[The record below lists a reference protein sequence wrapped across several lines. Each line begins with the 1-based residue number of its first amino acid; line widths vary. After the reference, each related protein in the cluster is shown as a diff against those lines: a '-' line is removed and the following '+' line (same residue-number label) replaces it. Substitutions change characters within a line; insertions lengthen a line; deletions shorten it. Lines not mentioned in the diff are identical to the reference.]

1 MTVALHVEAAGVL
14 TTIQDLG
21 RPRHR
26 FAGVPPGGAMD
37 RFAAAA
43 ANLLVGNPE
52 DAPLLEITVTG
63 PRLVAAAAAR
73 VAVSGADFVL
83 SVNGAAVPLWATVD
97 LNPGDRLD
105 LTERRAGARCY
116 LALAGGGFQAQ
127 RWLGSASTYLLVA
140 RGGLAGRALRAGDVL
155 ESAGDPAAAGR
166 PGRTLD
172 GRDLPAYGSELAAVP
187 GPQLSR
193 LDAASRRRLFEQ
205 MFHVKH
211 QSDRMAYRLAADP
224 PLTARA
230 ADLLSFGVAPGC
242 VQLPASGE
250 PILLMADHQT
260 AGGYPVVA
268 TVVRASLP
276 AAAQLLPGREVCFRK
291 TTVEAA
297 IAEWRRLRRAL
308 EGLRS
313 S

>member
-1 MTVALHVEAAGVL
+1 MTAAFHVEAPGVL

-43 ANLLVGNPE
+43 ANLLVGNAE
-52 DAPLLEITVTG
+52 EAPLLEITAAG
-63 PRLVAAAAAR
+63 PRLVAAVDAC
-73 VAVSGADFVL
+73 VAVTGGDFVL
-83 SVNGAAVPLWATVD
+83 RVNGAAVPLWASVD
-97 LNPGDRLD
+97 VHAGDRVD
-105 LTERRAGARCY
+105 IAERRGGARCY

-140 RGGLAGRALRAGDVL
+140 RGGLAGRALQAGDVL
-155 ESAGDPAAAGR
+155 ESAGDPASGM
-166 PGRTLD
+166 PGRTLAV
-172 GRDLPAYGSELAAVP
+172 RDLPAYGGELAAVP
-187 GPQLSR
+187 GPQLTR
-193 LDAASRRRLFEQ
+193 LDPASRRRLFEQ

-211 QSDRMAYRLAADP
+211 QSDRMAYRLSADP
-224 PLTARA
+224 PLVPRA

-242 VQLPASGE
+242 VQVPPSGE

-260 AGGYPVVA
+260 AGGYPIAA

-276 AAAQLLPGREVCFRK
+276 AAAQMLPGHEVRFRK
-291 TTVEAA
+291 TTVDAA
-297 IAEWRRLRRAL
+297 LSDWRRLRRTL
-308 EGLRS
+308 ESLRPG
-313 S
+313 

>member
-1 MTVALHVEAAGVL
+1 VTAVFRVESPGLL

-43 ANLLVGNPE
+43 ANLLTGNPE
-52 DAPLLEITVTG
+52 DAPLLEVTVTG
-63 PRLVAAAAAR
+63 PRLVAERPAC
-73 VAVSGADFVL
+73 VAVCGGDFVL
-83 SVNGAAVPLWATVD
+83 RVNGTETPLWTS
-97 LNPGDRLD
+97 LELGPGDSVD
-105 LTERRAGARCY
+105 LTERRSGARGY
-116 LALAGGGFQAQ
+116 VAVAGGGFQAQ
-127 RWLGSASTYLLVA
+127 RWLGSASTYLLVG
-140 RGGLAGRALRAGDVL
+140 RGGLAGRALQVGDELLAAGNPTAGPVGRVL
-155 ESAGDPAAAGR
+155 EPGGR
-166 PGRTLD
+166 PT
-172 GRDLPAYGSELAAVP
+172 YGVELAAVP

-193 LDAASRRRLFEQ
+193 LDAASRRRLYEQ

-224 PLTARA
+224 PLTTRTT
-230 ADLLSFGVAPGC
+230 DLLSFGVAPGC
-242 VQLPASGE
+242 VQVTPSGE

-260 AGGYPVVA
+260 AGGYPVAA

-276 AAAQLLPGREVCFRK
+276 AAAQLLPGHEVRFRK
-291 TTVEAA
+291 ITVDQA

-308 EGLRS
+308 ESLRPS
-313 S
+313 